1 MTERPLTL
9 TELLSAVKQCIKST
23 FTENYW
29 VVAEIA
35 EAKEHQRGHCYLTL
49 IERQQEGL
57 TAQIKAN
64 IWAYEYRRLI
74 QKFRSATGEGFKVG
88 MKVMLLVAVDC
99 HEVYGMSLNI
109 KDVEPSY
116 TVGEMALKRKEIIER
131 LKAEGLIE
139 KNKSLPLPLAPQRI
153 AVVSSS
159 QAAGFGDF
167 INQLT
172 HNPYNYRFKVRL
184 FEALLQGDLAE
195 ASIIKALNEVSAL
208 QDDFDVVV
216 IIRGGG
222 SSVDLSCFDSYDLAV
237 TVANFPLP
245 VFTGIGHEKDDTIVD
260 MVAHTRLKTPTAVAE
275 FLVSGLRFFED
286 TLMELHQRLKSV
298 AHRCLKAEGLRLD
311 SLSNRFIYASN
322 NFITNNKNRL
332 SMLHLRLFGGYKAF
346 VTKQQSLLD
355 SLNQAIR
362 LLSPENVL
370 RRGYSITTYKGKA
383 IKQPSDLRDG
393 AEITTILKDFSFISI
408 YKDKNKE
415 VSKVVRTRG
424 VDLFTGL
431 E

>member
-9 TELLSAVKQCIKST
+9 TELLSEVRQCIKST
-23 FTENYW
+23 FADYYW
-29 VVAEIA
+29 VIAEIA
-35 EAKEHQRGHCYLTL
+35 EAKEHHRGHCYLTL
-49 IERQQEGL
+49 VDRQQEGL

-116 TVGEMALKRKEIIER
+116 TLGEMALKRKEIIER
-131 LKAEGLIE
+131 LKAEGLIDR
-139 KNKSLPLPLAPQRI
+139 NKSLPLPLAPQKI

-172 HNPYNYRFKVRL
+172 QNPYGYCFSVRL

-195 ASIIKALNEVSAL
+195 ASIINALNEVRSL
-208 QDDFDVVV
+208 QDNFDVVV

-237 TVANFPLP
+237 AVANFPLP

-275 FLVSGLRFFED
+275 FLISGLRFFED

-298 AHRCLKAEGLRLD
+298 TIRCLRAEQLRLD
-311 SLSNRFIYASN
+311 SLSNRFVYASN
-322 NFITNNKNRL
+322 NFISNNKNRL
-332 SMLHLRLFGGYKAF
+332 AMLHLKLFAGYRAF
-346 VTKQQSLLD
+346 MTKQQSLLD

-362 LLSPENVL
+362 LLSPESVL

-383 IKQPSDLRDG
+383 IKQPSDLKDG
-393 AEITTILKDFSFISI
+393 AEITTILKDFSFVSI
-408 YKDKNKE
+408 YKDKKKE
-415 VSKVVRTRG
+415 VSKVARARG